1 MSMHRFVP
9 SVAEFEKT
17 IPKDAT
23 VYIQQKQLMLSL
35 LWCWC
40 VYKQNVVE
48 IGCAHKSVYE
58 RYQNTV

>member
-35 LWCWC
+35 L
-40 VYKQNVVE
+40 
-48 IGCAHKSVYE
+48 
-58 RYQNTV
+58 